1 MARPVVPEATRQRL
15 DATVAR
21 LRALLPAGWGVEVT
35 GRSRETGTFSVTS
48 NGDTGTLEV
57 IVRKRLDPRGVPA
70 LPDADGPSVVAAPW
84 VSPRTRELLTARGI
98 GFVDDTGNV
107 SVELARPGLVIRIAG
122 SDRDPNPEPTTGP
135 NLRGPRAW
143 ALLRTIAEVTP
154 PYGVQQLAGAVGVD
168 TGYVSRV
175 LKVLADELLIERE
188 PRGPVTSVDW
198 EGVLRKLATTY
209 SLFGSN
215 ETSTWVASGG
225 PGQLIDDLS
234 TRNVGRWAVTGSF
247 ATAALAPVA
256 APVQA
261 AIYTDDPER
270 LAKAGRLLR
279 ATTGANVVLAEPYDD
294 IVFTRTRS
302 AGKVL
307 YVSVAQAA
315 VDALSG
321 PGRMSAE
328 GDALLDWMRR
338 DPRRWKAD
346 ALTADA
352 AR

>member
-1 MARPVVPEATRQRL
+1 
-15 DATVAR
+15 
-21 LRALLPAGWGVEVT
+21 
-35 GRSRETGTFSVTS
+35 
-48 NGDTGTLEV
+48 
-57 IVRKRLDPRGVPA
+57 
-70 LPDADGPSVVAAPW
+70 
-84 VSPRTRELLTARGI
+84 
-98 GFVDDTGNV
+98 
-107 SVELARPGLVIRIAG
+107 
-122 SDRDPNPEPTTGP
+122 
-135 NLRGPRAW
+135 
-143 ALLRTIAEVTP
+143 
-154 PYGVQQLAGAVGVD
+154 
-168 TGYVSRV
+168 
-175 LKVLADELLIERE
+175 
-188 PRGPVTSVDW
+188 
-198 EGVLRKLATTY
+198 
-209 SLFGSN
+209 
-215 ETSTWVASGG
+215 
-225 PGQLIDDLS
+225 
-234 TRNVGRWAVTGSF
+234 VGRWAVTGSF

-321 PGRMSAE
+321 PGRMPTE
-328 GDALLDWMRR
+328 GNALLDWMRR

-352 AR
+352 AL